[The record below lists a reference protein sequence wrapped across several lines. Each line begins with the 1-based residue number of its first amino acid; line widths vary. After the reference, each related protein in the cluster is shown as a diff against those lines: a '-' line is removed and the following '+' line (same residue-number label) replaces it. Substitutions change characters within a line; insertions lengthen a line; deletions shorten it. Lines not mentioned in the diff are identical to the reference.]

1 MNSVED
7 REVIQEEQ
15 PAPVVVRL
23 NRKKRR
29 KGRVQAKQVRRMGM
43 CRACGL
49 PYMAAA
55 RMRCQCPVK
64 VTSQSAVEYIRI
76 AV

>member
-7 REVIQEEQ
+7 IEVIQEEQ
-15 PAPVVVRL
+15 PAPVVRL

-29 KGRVQAKQVRRMGM
+29 KGLVQAKQVRRMGM
-43 CRACGL
+43 CKHCGL
-49 PYMAAA
+49 PYIAQA
-55 RMRCQCPVK
+55 RLRCQCPVK
-64 VTSQSAVEYIRI
+64 VTSQSAVEYIHL